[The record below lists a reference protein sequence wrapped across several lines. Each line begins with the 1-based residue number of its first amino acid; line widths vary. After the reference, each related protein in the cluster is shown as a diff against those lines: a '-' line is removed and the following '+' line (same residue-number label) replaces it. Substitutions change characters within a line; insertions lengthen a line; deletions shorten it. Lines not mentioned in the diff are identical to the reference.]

1 MSIMSQM
8 KVGKRLM
15 IGFGT
20 VTLFMIVI
28 IIFVFINSTLENSAD
43 IKLDKEK
50 NIAFA
55 AITIS
60 RDVHKIAE
68 NVGGIV
74 LSGSISSQSL
84 YSDKIEQARKEYR
97 SQVDNLVNVIQDQ
110 KGRDLLTDI
119 TSGIENAK
127 PYNNEAIEL
136 AKAGK
141 R

>member
-68 NVGGIV
+68 NV
-74 LSGSISSQSL
+74 
-84 YSDKIEQARKEYR
+84 
-97 SQVDNLVNVIQDQ
+97 
-110 KGRDLLTDI
+110 
-119 TSGIENAK
+119 
-127 PYNNEAIEL
+127 
-136 AKAGK
+136 
-141 R
+141 